1 MEYSVRSLD
10 AYLRLN
16 GAENIPIGIDLEATD
31 FVGIPSFQKRLAAY
45 PSKYNSNKDA
55 EDAVRLYRK
64 ILAKAD
70 EPVEIIEIGFL
81 QVVANLLLSKAD
93 DISEKTGMELVKEK
107 VKKFW
112 VMAGKWDEPNG
123 KEHNFNN
130 NKRSQVAGSIFCEKC
145 PVPVTFLGFEIG
157 ADVIT
162 GDNLD
167 ENDILKLVFTD
178 CGVPNGRLSWD
189 PMTVLLA
196 ITGEEAKAGY
206 DVVCGKASV
215 NENNGENNFYP
226 SACGKHK
233 YVIKNKSNEYYK
245 NQINELIK

>member
-1 MEYSVRSLD
+1 M
-10 AYLRLN
+10 
-16 GAENIPIGIDLEATD
+16 
-31 FVGIPSFQKRLAAY
+31 
-45 PSKYNSNKDA
+45 
-55 EDAVRLYRK
+55 
-64 ILAKAD
+64 
-70 EPVEIIEIGFL
+70 EIIEIGFL

-123 KEHNFNN
+123 KEYNFDN
-130 NKRSQVAGSIFCEKC
+130 NKRSQIAGSVFCEKC
-145 PVPVTFLGFEIG
+145 PVPVTFLGWEIG

-167 ENDILKLVFTD
+167 ENDILKLIFTD

-189 PMTVLLA
+189 PMTALLA
-196 ITGEEAKAGY
+196 IIGDEAKAGY

-215 NENNGENNFYP
+215 NENNGENNFYT

-233 YVIKNKSNEYYK
+233 YVMKNKSNEYYK